1 MTSTAQYV
9 GMTSA
14 EATTKAKQ
22 AGFAI
27 VAVEITGPQYLDCQY
42 RQDRL
47 TLKVENGVVVS
58 AAIG

>member
-1 MTSTAQYV
+1 MQYV
-9 GMTSA
+9 GMKVE

-22 AGFAI
+22 AGFVI
-27 VAVEITGPQYLDCQY
+27 VAVEVTGPQYLDCQY
-42 RQDRL
+42 RTDRI